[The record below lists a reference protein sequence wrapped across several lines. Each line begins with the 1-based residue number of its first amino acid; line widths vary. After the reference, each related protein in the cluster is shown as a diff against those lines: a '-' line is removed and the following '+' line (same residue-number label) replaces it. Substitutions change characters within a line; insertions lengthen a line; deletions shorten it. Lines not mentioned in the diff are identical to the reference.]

1 MLKIRIISVGRRTDA
16 EYENKVTDYIKRLS
30 GFAVIEWI
38 LIDPVDGKMSNE
50 QQRNKESDLIKSK
63 LKNSTGSVVLL
74 DERGQSLD
82 NYQLAKSIQNLTFSS
97 NEINFII
104 GGAFGVT
111 SELRDACSKVISLSR
126 LVFPHELVRLILIEQ
141 IYRSYSIINNM
152 PYHHK

>member
-1 MLKIRIISVGRRTDA
+1 MLKIRIISVGRKTNYD
-16 EYENKVTDYIKRLS
+16 YENKINDYIKRLS
-30 GFAVIEWI
+30 GFALVEWL
-38 LIDPVDGKMSNE
+38 LIDPVDGKMTNE
-50 QQRNKESDLIKSK
+50 QQRDKESYLITDK
-63 LKNSTGSVVLL
+63 LKNSNGSVILL

-82 NYQLAKSIQNLTFSS
+82 NYQLAKSIQSLTNSS

-111 SELRDACSKVISLSR
+111 SELRNACSKVISLSK